1 MAVRLVMKA
10 VLPSKAAGDWRLQW
24 CFHSSVNRSVDRL
37 VPQPPL
43 HCTPATLWAAIRL
56 FYWCRLAYRG
66 DEALDYKHVNIKH
79 ALALFELDQVR
90 WSGFVILCAL

>member
-1 MAVRLVMKA
+1 M
-10 VLPSKAAGDWRLQW
+10 
-24 CFHSSVNRSVDRL
+24 DRP

-43 HCTPATLWAAIRL
+43 LCTPAALCAAIRL

-66 DEALDYKHVNIKH
+66 DEALDYKYVNIKH